1 MAISRTAAR
10 PFLTD
15 AEIVLGEESFAPAV
29 GMLTAAALRQRVVR
43 ARKLRDKYRDLEAK
57 QRREMRGRAAPTRK
71 RVPAGTRGTSV
82 KRQYFAEVLA
92 RFEKRLAE
100 IDGAAKAQTARAA
113 MKQALA
119 KKKAA
124 GGGGAKTK
132 KTRTA
137 GKGMKAAPSSK
148 TKRFDNLKTMRGATR
163 AAHARSQAR
172 RDSR

>member
-1 MAISRTAAR
+1 MAISRSAAR

-29 GMLTAAALRQRVVR
+29 GMLTEAALRQRVVR

-100 IDGAAKAQTARAA
+100 FERAAKAQSARAA
-113 MKQALA
+113 LKDALE

-124 GGGGAKTK
+124 GGGGAK

-137 GKGMKAAPSSK
+137 GKGMKAAPSKK
-148 TKRFDNLKTMRGATR
+148 TKRFDNLKSMRGATR
-163 AAHARSQAR
+163 AAHARSQAK